1 HPGEVARAERVTRT
15 RVRDAEVRAAVPRRD
30 PRRPRAHRTC
40 RGLPDR
46 IQRDPPAPGDL
57 LEPAPG
63 GAPGPG
69 RTHNPQL
76 RTRRNPANYLTRD
89 NQRGCVIWAP
99 GDQRRPV
106 SATTGSL

>member
-1 HPGEVARAERVTRT
+1 MGRPPQIPVEKKTRIVLSVLAGEITIAE
-15 RVRDAEVRAAVPRRD
+15 AEVRAAVPRRD

-69 RTHNPQL
+69 RPHNPQL
-76 RTRRNPANYLTRD
+76 RTRRNSANYLT
-89 NQRGCVIWAP
+89 VK
-99 GDQRRPV
+99 
-106 SATTGSL
+106 